1 MESQS
6 FRRKSGRFR
15 ESNLR
20 FRHKVM
26 VGVGVAV
33 AISVFAGANAIYNV
47 GRVEQSVSF
56 SAEAAS
62 PLLIGVI
69 SLSESYQK
77 LQSVFDPVIRNCAGL
92 EGASRILA
100 SSEADQKRRL
110 AGLKQMALE
119 ANALKELQRYEFSG
133 SKIFRTRK
141 ALLDLCHEYTNV
153 RSHFSSAENSIRLA
167 TNAVGLNASTSVI
180 ALEKRI
186 NDLWRKKNMAMPR
199 GIYADYIQSRDV
211 DVEIGL
217 VWRQVR
223 DFYKIR
229 VLVTELSNAG
239 TVIAST
245 TKSYELDRRRRSYM
259 TKLAA
264 FERTVADASPYF
276 DRIGRSA
283 EFAGIMGMVRQTRL
297 MFEQS
302 PRALFK
308 TAVQLR
314 EIERRRVSLVE
325 RLQREQGQYSV
336 ALLNVMDVAQRINR
350 RAQARTEQDAMRASW
365 EIAGTMAAFA
375 IFMLL
380 LGWYFKNAVTRPL
393 EALTGNVGKLERDLD
408 DAVDPVDGALI
419 RRGDEIGD
427 LAVQFSRT
435 FQLLAQARLELQ
447 EASRAEIGLQ
457 RDRLFGAIENMPQG
471 LYMLDRD
478 GRIIIANRRLAQ
490 IYNLGDRS
498 VLAGLTVGE
507 FIALCRKSGAGVR
520 RVISDETGKGSER
533 ETSHRVVEL
542 DDARVMTMK
551 VMQLPDGGHVV
562 THEDVTEKQM
572 ASEKIAHMA
581 LHDALTGLGNRVL
594 FRRHVDESLGEGG
607 QTNAALLFLD
617 LDRFKVVNDTLG
629 HPIGDALL
637 VEVANRFRLALG
649 DDCFAARLGGDE
661 FAIYQDISGG
671 SEGVELLA
679 QAITACISKPFEI
692 EGHHII
698 IGTSIGIALAPRD
711 GSDADE
717 LLKNADMALYRA
729 KQDGKGGYRFFE
741 ADMDRRMRDWHEME
755 HDLRDAIAENQFELH
770 YQPLVSLDDRRIL
783 AFEALIRW
791 HHPRR
796 GFVSPAEFIPV
807 AEETGLINEIGGWVL
822 ETATRQ
828 ALSWPS
834 DVAVA
839 VNVSPVQFRTGQLQ
853 FKVVNALDKSG
864 LAADRLL
871 LEITEGVFLHDGE
884 QTEAVLNDLKAIG
897 VRFAMDDFGT
907 GYSSLSYIRKFP
919 FDKIKID
926 QSFVRG
932 LSDNP
937 ESMAIV
943 RAVTNLC
950 RDLGMKTTAEGVET
964 AEQADILAGL
974 GCDTAQGYYF
984 GRPMRAH
991 DTLALF
997 ETPKA
1002 VNG

>member
-1 MESQS
+1 MSSQS
-6 FRRKSGRFR
+6 FRRHGGRFR

-26 VGVGVAV
+26 LGVGVAV

-100 SSEADQKRRL
+100 SSEADQKKRL
-110 AGLKQMALE
+110 ASLKQMALE
-119 ANALKELQRYEFSG
+119 ANALKELKRYEFSG
-133 SKIFRTRK
+133 SKIFRTRQ
-141 ALLDLCHEYTNV
+141 ALIDLCREYTNV
-153 RSHFSSAENSIRLA
+153 QSHYASAENSIRNA
-167 TNAVGLNASTSVI
+167 TNIVGLKASTGII
-180 ALEKRI
+180 ALEKQI
-186 NDLWRKKNMAMPR
+186 GDFWRKKNMPMPR
-199 GIYADYIQSRDV
+199 GVWADYSQSREV
-211 DVEIGL
+211 DERIGE
-217 VWRQVR
+217 VWRLVR

-239 TVIAST
+239 TVVANT
-245 TKSYELDRRRRSYM
+245 TKSFELDRKRRSYL
-259 TKLAA
+259 TKLRA
-264 FERTVADASPYF
+264 FERTVESAKPYF
-276 DRIGRSA
+276 DRIDHSA
-283 EFAGIMGMVRQTRL
+283 DFSGVLAMVRQTRL
-297 MFEQS
+297 MVDEG
-302 PRALFK
+302 PRSLFK
-308 TAVQLR
+308 SAAQLR

-336 ALLNVMDVAQRINR
+336 ALLNIMDVAQRINR
-350 RAQARTEQDAMRASW
+350 RAQARTEQDATRASW
-365 EIAGTMAAFA
+365 EIAGTMGAFA
-375 IFMLL
+375 IFILV

-393 EALTGNVGKLERDLD
+393 ETLTGNVGKLERDLD
-408 DAVDPVDGALI
+408 EAVDPVDGALTQ
-419 RRGDEIGD
+419 RGDEIGD
-427 LAVQFSRT
+427 LAIQFSRT
-435 FQLLAQARLELQ
+435 FQQLAQARLELQ
-447 EASRAEIGLQ
+447 EASRAEISLQ

-471 LYMLDRD
+471 LYMLDKD

-490 IYNLGDRS
+490 IYNLGDRA
-498 VLAGLTVGE
+498 VLAGLTVSE
-507 FIALCRKSGAGVR
+507 FIALCRKNGAGVR
-520 RVISDETGKGSER
+520 RVISDESGKGSER
-533 ETSHRVVEL
+533 ETSHRIVEL

-551 VMQLPDGGHVV
+551 VMPLPDGGHVV
-562 THEDVTEKQM
+562 THEDITEKQM

-581 LHDALTGLGNRVL
+581 LHDALTGLANRVL
-594 FRRHVDESLGEGG
+594 FRQHVESSLGEGKA
-607 QTNAALLFLD
+607 NAALLFLD
-617 LDRFKVVNDTLG
+617 LDRFKIVNDTLG

-637 VEVANRFRLALG
+637 VEVANRFRSALG
-649 DDCFAARLGGDE
+649 EDCFAARLGGDE
-661 FAIYQDISGG
+661 FAIYQEIGDGM
-671 SEGVELLA
+671 ECVEALA
-679 QAITACISKPFEI
+679 RVINACISEPFEI

-711 GSDADE
+711 GRDADE

-741 ADMDRRMRDWHEME
+741 PDMDRKMRDWHEME

-770 YQPLVSLDDRRIL
+770 YQPLVSLDDKRIL

-822 ETATRQ
+822 ETASRQ
-828 ALSWPS
+828 ALAWPS

-853 FKVVNALDKSG
+853 FKVVNALSRSG
-864 LAADRLL
+864 LPADRLL
-871 LEITEGVFLHDGE
+871 LEITEGVFLHEGE
-884 QTEAVLNDLKAIG
+884 QTEAVLNDLKGLG

-932 LSDNP
+932 LSDDP

-950 RDLGMKTTAEGVET
+950 RDLGMRTTAEGVET
-964 AEQADILAGL
+964 ADQAAILTEL

-984 GRPMRAH
+984 GRPMRAA
-991 DTLALF
+991 DTLHLF
-997 ETPKA
+997 DQPKA
-1002 VNG
+1002 ASA